1 MLKNSLD
8 SSKLSITLSGKE
20 WVFVEDAVSSWI
32 KYVFSITPNDERAD
46 KQSDMAN
53 DAQRLEV
60 ILKKITEQKS

>member
-32 KYVFSITPNDERAD
+32 KYAFSITPNDERAD
-46 KQSDMAN
+46 K
-53 DAQRLEV
+53 
-60 ILKKITEQKS
+60 